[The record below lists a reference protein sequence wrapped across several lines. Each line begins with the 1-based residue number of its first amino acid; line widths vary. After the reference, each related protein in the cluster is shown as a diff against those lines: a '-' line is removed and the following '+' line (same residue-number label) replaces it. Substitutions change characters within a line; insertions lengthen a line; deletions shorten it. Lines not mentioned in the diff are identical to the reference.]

1 MKLILSAV
9 LVAIGVLGGSGLGCS
24 HEAKPVVQPDD
35 HPPLPPASGTPIGLL
50 IDDASELTLR
60 DDQLTKL
67 RAIDDD
73 LATRLAAL
81 DGASR
86 TPDPVPVSSR
96 ADKPRGLG
104 FRAGGANGG
113 FGGATS
119 AFPGAPGNGAPPDGT
134 QRAGYISGETLT
146 EINQKRA
153 HELRD
158 AIRRALAV
166 LDAEQQAIAMRVF
179 TEHAVDPDTG
189 QTGPEPGAA
198 NPGPA
203 NPGEP
208 GPH

>member
-1 MKLILSAV
+1 MKLILSGV
-9 LVAIGVLGGSGLGCS
+9 LVAVGVLGGPGLGCS
-24 HEAKPVVQPDD
+24 HEARPAVQPDD

-60 DDQLTKL
+60 DDQLTRL

-146 EINQKRA
+146 DINLQRA
-153 HELRD
+153 RDVRD
-158 AIRRALAV
+158 ALRRALA
-166 LDAEQQAIAMRVF
+166 LFDAAQQAIARQVL
-179 TEHAVDPDTG
+179 TEHGVDPDTG
-189 QTGPEPGAA
+189 QVVG
-198 NPGPA
+198 
-203 NPGEP
+203 GEP
-208 GPH
+208 AAPPAGDPSPR